1 MTFRQII
8 AQFSPV
14 DCKNKL
20 NDLLAM
26 VERNFGVFSP
36 DMELDIRAIISKDEI
51 IDYFDRIIHEAHPML
66 EHDQVQPSPKS
77 QKTKGSK
84 LTEEEI
90 AARKLEKKRRKKEA
104 KKLAKKNPLSPVTMD
119 KDDYGKAK
127 AAKRPIRLSRT
138 DKMLQELAKNGRDYS
153 KPTLESQISRA
164 RIAEGKDRQKP
175 GLKIV
180 SVPMGG
186 QNKKY

>member
-1 MTFRQII
+1 MNFRQII
-8 AQFSPV
+8 AQYSPV

-20 NDLLAM
+20 NKLLAM

-36 DMELDIRAIISKDEI
+36 DMELDIRAIISNDEI
-51 IDYFDRIIHEAHPML
+51 KEYFDRIIHEAHPKL
-66 EHDQVQPSPKS
+66 EHDQVQPLPKS
-77 QKTKGSK
+77 QKIKGSIVS
-84 LTEEEI
+84 EEEKV
-90 AARKLEKKRRKKEA
+90 ARKSGKKQRKKEA
-104 KKLAKKNPLSPVTMD
+104 KKISKKNPLSPVTMD
-119 KDDYGKAK
+119 KDNYGMTKAP
-127 AAKRPIRLSRT
+127 KRPVRLSKT
-138 DKMLQELAKNGRDYS
+138 DKMLRDLPKNGRDYS

-175 GLKIV
+175 WVKTV

>member
-1 MTFRQII
+1 MTFRQIL

-14 DCKNKL
+14 DSKNKL

-26 VERNFGVFSP
+26 VERNFGVFSQ
-36 DMELDIRAIISKDEI
+36 DMELDIRATISKEEI
-51 IDYFDRIIHEAHPML
+51 KDYFDRIIHEAHPKL
-66 EHDQVQPSPKS
+66 EYDQVQPSKP
-77 QKTKGSK
+77 KGSK
-84 LTEEEI
+84 LTEGEI

-104 KKLAKKNPLSPVTMD
+104 KKIAKKNPPSPVTME
-119 KDDYGKAK
+119 KDDYGNTKASN
-127 AAKRPIRLSRT
+127 RSVRLSKT

-175 GLKIV
+175 WLKIV